1 MTVVVE
7 AVGTTSV
14 SVGSPVGVGVSVVD
28 ADGVESEAEG
38 LSVVDISVGS
48 SVTKTEEEGLV
59 DVLVSSVGSTEGT
72 VDDDMLVVLNSA
84 VVDG

>member
-59 DVLVSSVGSTEGT
+59 DVVSSVGSTEGT